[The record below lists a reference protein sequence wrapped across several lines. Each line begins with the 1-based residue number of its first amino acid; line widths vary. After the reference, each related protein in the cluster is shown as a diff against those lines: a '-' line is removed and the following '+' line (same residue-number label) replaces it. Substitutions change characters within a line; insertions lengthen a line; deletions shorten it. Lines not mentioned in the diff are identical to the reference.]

1 MKANSY
7 TRWLRSVCCQLSAEP
22 VQLHYN
28 NCQRGKVIE
37 KLNVLSFVW
46 SHKKQPIFS

>member
-1 MKANSY
+1 MKANSSIE
-7 TRWLRSVCCQLSAEP
+7 WLQSACSQLSAEP

-37 KLNVLSFVW
+37 KLNVLSFV
-46 SHKKQPIFS
+46 